1 MKNDLKIMIDMLLK
15 FRRERDWEQFHRP
28 KELAISIVLEAA
40 ELLEEFQW
48 KTDEEIKRH
57 LKEGGLENVK
67 DEVADIAV
75 YILLLS
81 HDVGIDLLDAM
92 KKKLRKNEKKYPV
105 EKAKGSAKKY
115 DKL

>member
-1 MKNDLKIMIDMLLK
+1 MKNDLKTILDMLLK

-28 KELAISIVLEAA
+28 KELAISIMLEAA

-48 KTDEEIKRH
+48 KTDEDIKRH

-75 YILLLS
+75 YVLLLS
-81 HDVGIDLLDAM
+81 HDLGIDLLDAIR
-92 KKKLRKNEKKYPV
+92 KKLRKNEKKYPV

-115 DKL
+115 DKF